1 MKKEKIRISVPKS
14 LEVIMNKAVSVKH
27 MNKRFNRKSSGKT
40 SKPSENLQ
48 KTKRDMLQR
57 HKTHLFRGDFSVET
71 NASPDAQRK
80 GNESTYALSFSIDF
94 LSLVLPNMQEV
105 NISSLQNQSDILSP
119 NLASLSS
126 ETSGGVS
133 TISER
138 TGLTA
143 LGKDRVQETI
153 NCASNI
159 ECFFNSESPRSVHA
173 LDWTTSIPI
182 NVDFVLE
189 SNEEEIA
196 SFAQE
201 RIQRRHYRDAIDI
214 YESVLIHCRKCYGDD
229 HHLVMETL
237 NNLCITNTLNG
248 NYSQALSYGQEALS
262 LRRKNLG
269 KNHVDVASSLSEL
282 GIVHYAREDFNESL
296 ASFRVAMQIY
306 SKASDSPERSKRIC
320 SLLNNIGCVHYSMGK
335 VATSLSTFNECLG
348 LQRSFM
354 GRLTGDTMNKV
365 LYNMSITLCNT
376 GIVTSKQGDLDNA
389 LSLFEEGLMVQY
401 SVLPDDHRMITTVQK
416 AKRRLEGIL
425 EPPSSKLEQIT
436 LEFDFDDQ
444 DKGSSKHQSEM
455 ELAMDKNLDQEINA
469 YCADMISLGPIR
481 VEPESQKQ
489 IASNMNISLLSKAL
503 ADEGQSKRHCSWVDV
518 RKSKS
523 FNSENDGNFFQITKT
538 ACEYINRG
546 EIENAIRVFDNAR
559 KEAKNKC
566 GDVEYILGAIRHC
579 MGIIYLY
586 SENYREA
593 LVCFKHAIQIRSK
606 ELDKDALELMVSI
619 IILVSNQL
627 AIVLN

>member
-1 MKKEKIRISVPKS
+1 MKKEKIRISVSKS

-27 MNKRFNRKSSGKT
+27 MTKRFNRKSSGKT

-57 HKTHLFRGDFSVET
+57 HKTHLFRGDFSVEI

-80 GNESTYALSFSIDF
+80 GHRSSYNLSFSIDF
-94 LSLVLPNMQEV
+94 LSLVLPNIQEV
-105 NISSLQNQSDILSP
+105 NISSLENQSDILP
-119 NLASLSS
+119 PPLASLSS

-173 LDWTTSIPI
+173 LGWTTSIPI

-214 YESVLIHCRKCYGDD
+214 YESVLIHSRKCYGND
-229 HHLVMETL
+229 HHLVMTTL
-237 NNLCITNTLNG
+237 NNLCITSTLNG

-269 KNHVDVASSLSEL
+269 KYHVDVASSLSEL

-296 ASFRVAMQIY
+296 ASFRTAMQIY

-354 GRLTGDTMNKV
+354 GRLTGDTMNRV

-425 EPPSSKLEQIT
+425 EPPSSKKEQIR

-444 DKGSSKHQSEM
+444 NKGPSKYQS
-455 ELAMDKNLDQEINA
+455 ELAMEKNLDQEINA
-469 YCADMISLGPIR
+469 YCADLISLGPIR

-489 IASNMNISLLSKAL
+489 IALNMNISLLSKAL
-503 ADEGQSKRHCSWVDV
+503 DDEGQSKRHCSWVDV

-523 FNSENDGNFFQITKT
+523 FDSENDGNFFQMTKI
-538 ACEYINRG
+538 ACQYIDRG
-546 EIENAIRVFDNAR
+546 EMEHAIRVFDNAR

-566 GDVEYILGAIRHC
+566 GDVKYILGAIHHC
-579 MGIIYLY
+579 MGIMYLY
-586 SENYREA
+586 SGIYREA
-593 LVCFKHAIQIRSK
+593 LACFKHAIQIRSK
-606 ELDKDALELMVSI
+606 ELDKDALELMVRI
-619 IILVSNQL
+619 IILVSNPS
-627 AIVLN
+627 AILLN